1 MNTIEVDEQNP
12 KIQKALTELKHL
24 IQQRWPDASFITER
38 GFDPEGIY
46 LIATIDVQD
55 TVEVMEAIV
64 ERLVDFQVEEG
75 LPVYVNVVR
84 PQHFQAHHG

>member
-1 MNTIEVDEQNP
+1 
-12 KIQKALTELKHL
+12 
-24 IQQRWPDASFITER
+24 
-38 GFDPEGIY
+38 
-46 LIATIDVQD
+46 
-55 TVEVMEAIV
+55 MEAIV